1 MEMQKK
7 NPFRVPGDYFDTLP
21 GRLTGR
27 IAGME
32 SDQVHAR
39 RPGSLR
45 TGLAVAA
52 AITALALL
60 TFPLVRMLSPEGE
73 ADDNFIEIALL
84 DGAGLFASDYEL
96 AGFLEETEAPLDD
109 EDAYLNQAMEYL
121 ASADVEMDLI
131 YEK

>member
-1 MEMQKK
+1 MQKK

-27 IAGME
+27 IAGIE
-32 SDQVHAR
+32 TDQVPRR

-52 AITALALL
+52 ALTALALL

-73 ADDNFIEIALL
+73 AEDNFMEVALL

-96 AGFLEETEAPLDD
+96 AGFLEETDALLDD